1 MKRAFFC
8 LISVFLLGTST
19 PCYAFWIW
27 TPKTG
32 KFVNPKTVAKENPQ
46 EQLDVAVKLFNANDL
61 EESSREFKKVL
72 TAFPKAIE
80 AAEAQYYLGRI
91 NEAQRKPYE
100 AFQAYQ
106 KVVDKYPFSERIGEI
121 VQRQF
126 DIGEL
131 FMSGE
136 KRKAMGVDLP
146 VEHPSVE
153 IFGKVTDNSPYG
165 PLAAKAQYKLGLVL
179 KSQQRFE
186 EAQDAF
192 YRVVKNYPDSE
203 WVEPAQ
209 YQLAESRAALSRGP
223 DYDQAATQEAKERFE
238 KYLQE
243 HPDAVLSEEAEKNI
257 EQLRMK
263 EAESAY
269 NTARFYEKQKACD
282 SARLYYDGII
292 NDYPG
297 SVWASRAMERLNI
310 MEKKK

>member
-1 MKRAFFC
+1 MKRPFFC
-8 LISVFLLGTST
+8 LILFFLLCANS

-32 KFVNPKTVAKENPQ
+32 KFINPKAVAKASPQ
-46 EQLDVAVKLFNANDL
+46 DQLAVAVKLFDAKDF

-72 TAFPKAIE
+72 TSFPKALE

-91 NEAQRKPYE
+91 SEAQRKPYE

-179 KSQQRFE
+179 KSQQRFD

-192 YRVVKNYPDSE
+192 YRVVKNYPESE

-209 YQLAESRAALSRGP
+209 
-223 DYDQAATQEAKERFE
+223 
-238 KYLQE
+238 
-243 HPDAVLSEEAEKNI
+243 
-257 EQLRMK
+257 
-263 EAESAY
+263 
-269 NTARFYEKQKACD
+269 
-282 SARLYYDGII
+282 
-292 NDYPG
+292 
-297 SVWASRAMERLNI
+297 
-310 MEKKK
+310 

>member
-8 LISVFLLGTST
+8 LISVFLLCAST

-32 KFVNPKTVAKENPQ
+32 KFVNPKTVAKANPQ
-46 EQLDVAVKLFNANDL
+46 EQLDVAIKLFNENDL

-165 PLAAKAQYKLGLVL
+165 TLAAKAQYKLGLVL

-263 EAESAY
+263 EAESAF
-269 NTARFYEKQKACD
+269 NTARFYEKQKAYD

-297 SVWASRAMERLNI
+297 SLWASRAMERLNI